1 MFELSGTLLIQSI
14 VSVTIILVILVITI
28 TAYYFRH
35 KSKQIN
41 KIRADLDLLEE
52 DILNAE
58 KEFKIEY
65 DKDLYFSKK
74 TLHLW
79 KEKWKHVE
87 DVVKRFGMLRH
98 NWQIQAIDNDDL
110 LNSIL
115 YVNQIFANGID
126 LVKERNSAFIERE
139 CVAFRALFDTLE
151 PYLLTQSQRQ
161 SIITDECNNLVVA
174 GAGSG
179 KTTTI
184 VGKAKYIVEKG
195 LAKPEEILLLA
206 FAREAKKELE
216 ERMSSRLEVQPDIKT
231 FHALGRSIIAK
242 SEEIQPSVTELKDPL
257 KLRQFIRR
265 IISLDEQHKLDEFVG
280 EPLAEDTE
288 KDLRELLTTY
298 FAYYLRP
305 YRSVFEFK
313 SLGEY
318 IDYIK
323 ENQIRSLKG
332 DLVKSYE
339 ECEIANFLYLNGIN
353 YSYER
358 NYEIQTAS
366 RERRQYKPD
375 FYLPDYR
382 IYIEHFGIN
391 KKGEPAPFVN
401 AEEYLREMAWKRSI
415 HKKHG
420 TTLVETFSHEKTDG
434 ILLSNLERTLKGYGV
449 EFQKIPEEKI
459 FEEIKKL
466 GTFTPFV
473 HLQAKFLNLFKSSH
487 LTLNQLREKA
497 KRYRDWERYQA
508 FLNIFERIHTD
519 YMAYLQQ
526 TQEIDFN
533 DMINN
538 AADYVK
544 KQQFSLGYKYILV
557 DEFQDISQSRYH
569 LLKSM
574 LDKSPSCK
582 SLCVGDD
589 WQSIYRFTGSDLSIM
604 TNFPEYFGF
613 NEQMYLDKTFRFN
626 DKICDFSS
634 KFITKNKDQ
643 ISKKLVSKTNVDS
656 PAITI
661 VWSKGDNEK
670 RQNEDLFECLNEINS
685 REKDEASVFI
695 IGRYRFSGGFDKPER
710 LHEIQRKFPKLTIE
724 YYTAHKSKGRQ
735 ADYVIIV
742 DLKSDRLGFPCKI
755 QDDPVLNLVL
765 AKEDTYPDA
774 EERRLFYVAITRAKK
789 HAYLLADSTY
799 PSSFI
804 KEILRDNYEFI
815 TTHENEFS
823 RIHCSRCQT
832 GFIIKR
838 AHAGYS
844 CNNYPYCEYEPRTCP
859 HCGSGFLFEKPGTH
873 DLTRFV
879 KYYICSNTSC
889 SFKIEKCPSCEDGYL
904 VVRSER
910 YSRFLGCINHP
921 TCKYTRSLS

>member
-1 MFELSGTLLIQSI
+1 MFELSGTLLIESI

-35 KSKQIN
+35 KSKQI
-41 KIRADLDLLEE
+41 KKFRADLDLLKE
-52 DILNAE
+52 DILSAE

-87 DVVKRFGMLRH
+87 AVVKRFRTLRH

-115 YVNQIFANGID
+115 YVNQIFANGME

-151 PYLLTQSQRQ
+151 PYPLTQSQRQ

-179 KTTTI
+179 KTSTI
-184 VGKAKYIVEKG
+184 VGKVKYIVEKG

-206 FAREAKKELE
+206 FAREAKKEME
-216 ERMSSRLEVQPDIKT
+216 ERMSSRLTVQPDIKT
-231 FHALGRSIIAK
+231 FHALGLNIITK
-242 SEEIQPSVTELKDPL
+242 SEEIQPSVTKLKDPP
-257 KLRQFIRR
+257 KLREFIKR
-265 IISLDEQHKLDEFVG
+265 IISFDKHNSLDKFIDET
-280 EPLAEDTE
+280 PAENKE

-305 YRSVFEFK
+305 YRSVFKFT

-323 ENQIRSLKG
+323 DNQIRSLKG

-353 YSYER
+353 YIYEKD
-358 NYEIQTAS
+358 YEIQTAS

-375 FYLPDYR
+375 FYLPDYG

-415 HKKHG
+415 HKEHG
-420 TTLVETFSHEKTDG
+420 TTLIETFSYEKTDG
-434 ILLSNLERTLKGYGV
+434 VLLSNLEKTLKSHGV
-449 EFQKIPEEKI
+449 KFQKIPEEEI
-459 FEEIKKL
+459 FEKINKL
-466 GTFTPFV
+466 GIVVPFV
-473 HLQAKFLNLFKSSH
+473 DLQAKFLNLFKSSN
-487 LTLNQLREKA
+487 LTLNQLREKT
-497 KRYRDWERYQA
+497 KKYGDWQRYQA
-508 FLNIFERIHTD
+508 FLDIFERVYKE

-538 AADYVK
+538 AADCMK
-544 KQQFSLGYKYILV
+544 KQQFPLGYKYILV

-574 LDKSPSCK
+574 LDKNPSCK

-613 NEQMYLDKTFRFN
+613 NEQIYLDQTFRFN

-643 ISKKLVSKTNVDS
+643 ISKKLVSNTNIDS

-670 RQNEDLFECLNEINS
+670 RQNEDLFECLNDINS
-685 REKDEASVFI
+685 REKGKTSVFI
-695 IGRYRFSGGFDKPER
+695 IGRYTFSEPKR
-710 LHEIQRKFPKLTIE
+710 LPEIQRKFPKLTIE

-755 QDDPVLNLVL
+755 QDDPILNLVL

-804 KEILRDNYEFI
+804 KEILRDDYEFI
-815 TTHENEFS
+815 TTRKDEFS
-823 RIHCSRCQT
+823 MIHCPRCQT

-859 HCGSGFLFEKPGTH
+859 HCGNGFLFESSGSH
-873 DLTRFV
+873 DFTKFV
-879 KYYICSNTSC
+879 RYYICSNAAC
-889 SFKIEKCPSCEDGYL
+889 SFKIEKCPRCKDGYL
-904 VVRSER
+904 IVRKSR
-910 YSRFLGCINHP
+910 YSRFLGCSNHP
-921 TCKYTRSLS
+921 ACKYTRSLS